1 VRAEGPEERAAPG
14 PRAEGPGEA
23 GAGILVV
30 DDRRSNLVALEA
42 LLEPLGRRIV
52 LAQSGDE
59 ALRVLLSERF
69 ALILLDVQMPE
80 MDGFEL
86 ARYIRERPQTRRTP
100 IIFVTAVST
109 ATQHIFDGYQAGAV
123 DYLLKPVD
131 PVILRSKVS
140 VFIELFETSRR
151 LQRQAE
157 LQGVHDSLAL
167 AQRAGRSG
175 VWDWDLKADR
185 LFLSPEY
192 ADLVG
197 LDAPAATAGGSLLA
211 TVDPRDQER
220 IGRRL
225 RGVLE
230 RGEVWDEDFRVVH
243 PRRGVRWLATRGKL
257 SRDEKGSAERFTGIA
272 IDITDRHVAEDRL
285 RRLHAATVAL
295 TAAATPDEV
304 AELVVEHG
312 RRATGATAAWLVL
325 PEDEGRVRAASPG
338 WAPAPDDLEQ
348 ARKAFAEEGPVA
360 WAGPGETRLAIPLG
374 THGASRSGVLGL
386 ALERAEGLD
395 DEEQSFLAAF
405 ATQCGQ
411 ALQRSRLFQSERES
425 RRWTESLQAATAAL
439 AAAVTPRDVGE
450 AVVREALRAFD
461 ATSASVRLLDPD
473 TRALETVA
481 VGGFPDG
488 LARPLGTSPLDEPS
502 PTADAAREA
511 RALYLSSSADVQARY
526 PGVDRPGAWPARGAL
541 AALPLQAEGR
551 AIGTLSLRFDR
562 SRAFGADDR
571 EALEALAGLAAQS
584 AVRASLHE
592 AEQRRRVGSDL
603 LAEAGFALDADL
615 GVSERLRRLAALLV
629 PGLGDAC
636 CIELAE
642 DDGSVEV
649 AAVSG
654 RTAELEAL
662 VREIRERFVI
672 DAARGPGMRRVME
685 SGEPLHVRH
694 VRPSDLER
702 YVAAAAVD
710 PETADR
716 LRRSP
721 PRSILV
727 VPIVARGR
735 SIGAIGLVSRAADRA
750 YDAQDLRLL
759 EDIGRRAGLALD
771 NARLYEAQVGV
782 ALTLQESLLPPGL
795 PVLRD
800 LGLAARYLSAAV
812 HTEASGDWYEAVAL
826 SGERVFLAVGD
837 VVGRGTEAAA
847 VMGQLRS
854 AMRAYALAG
863 LSPAAALEK
872 LSDFAA
878 GVPGA
883 EVSTAA
889 AAEVDLARGRVT
901 YACAG
906 HLPPLLV
913 GAGGAATFLSDGR
926 GPALGIRPHG
936 YREAVE
942 RFDEGSSLVLYTDGL
957 VERRREPLDAGLE
970 RLAAAA
976 AAAAAARPADLCERL
991 IDGLVDRRSIAD
1003 DVAVLV
1009 ARREA
1014 AVRPFAL
1021 TVIAEPRALGEV
1033 RQAVRAWLADAEV
1046 DPAVREDVVL
1056 ACGEAVANVVEHA
1069 YAGRPPGPAEVELSL
1084 AEDRTLNMRV
1094 RDEGR
1099 WRPPSEDAPGLRGRG
1114 LFLMRNVMDRVDVE
1128 HDAGGTEV
1136 RMSLRAGVVP
1146 PAPARP
1152 APTGPA
1158 VPASLAFAAA
1168 PDGTLVGLLRGEI
1181 DASHTSSLREQIE
1194 RAAERGGDIALD
1206 LDGVGYIDSSG
1217 ARLLVDVAKR
1227 LSAAGG
1233 RLELRAPSGSPARR
1247 LIALC
1252 RLDMAAGITVDGA

>member
-1 VRAEGPEERAAPG
+1 MSATDPEGTAPG
-14 PRAEGPGEA
+14 PETTGPGDA
-23 GAGILVV
+23 AGILIVN
-30 DDRRSNLVALEA
+30 DRRSNLVALEA

-52 LAQSGDE
+52 LAQSGEE
-59 ALRVLLSERF
+59 ALRILLSERF
-69 ALILLDVQMPE
+69 ALILLDVQMPG

-123 DYLLKPVD
+123 NYLLKPVD

-140 VFIELFETSRR
+140 VFIELFESSRR
-151 LQRQAE
+151 LQRHAQ

-167 AQRAGRSG
+167 AQRAARSG

-185 LFLSPEY
+185 LYLSPEY

-197 LDAPAATAGGSLLA
+197 LGAPPASAEGSLLA
-211 TVDPRDQER
+211 TADPRDQER

-225 RGVLE
+225 RGFLE
-230 RGEVWDEDFRVVH
+230 HGEVWDEDYRIVH

-257 SRDEKGSAERFTGIA
+257 SRDEGGSAERFTGIA

-325 PEDEGRVRAASPG
+325 PEDGGRARATSPG
-338 WAPAPDDLEQ
+338 WAPGPDDLER
-348 ARKAFAEEGPVA
+348 ARRALAEEGPAV
-360 WAGPGETRLAIPLG
+360 WTGPDATRLAIPLG
-374 THGASRSGVLGL
+374 PAGASGPGVLGL
-386 ALERAEGLD
+386 TLARADGLD
-395 DEEQSFLAAF
+395 DEERGFLAAF

-411 ALQRSRLFQSERES
+411 ALQRSRLFQTERES
-425 RRWTESLQAATAAL
+425 RRRTESLQAATAAL
-439 AAAVTPRDVGE
+439 AAAVTRRDVGE

-488 LARPLGTSPLDEPS
+488 LARPLGSSPLDEPS
-502 PTADAAREA
+502 PTADAAREG
-511 RALYLSSSADVQARY
+511 RALYLSSAAGVQARY
-526 PGVDRPGAWPARGAL
+526 PGVDRVGAWPARGAL
-541 AALPLQAEGR
+541 AALPLQAEDR

-571 EALEALAGLAAQS
+571 EALEAFAGLAAQS

-629 PGLGDAC
+629 PRLGDAC

-642 DDGSVEV
+642 GGSVEV
-649 AAVSG
+649 AAVSA
-654 RTAELEAL
+654 RTPELEAL

-685 SGEPLHVRH
+685 SGEPLHVQH
-694 VRPSDLER
+694 VWPSDLER
-702 YVAAAAVD
+702 YVAAAALD
-710 PETADR
+710 PETAGR

-727 VPIVARGR
+727 VPIGARGR
-735 SIGAIGLVSRAADRA
+735 GIGAIGLVSCASARA

-759 EDIGRRAGLALD
+759 EDIGRHAGLALD

-826 SGERVFLAVGD
+826 SGDRVFLAVGD

-854 AMRAYALAG
+854 AMRAFALAG
-863 LSPAAALEK
+863 LSPSAALAK

-889 AAEVDLARGRVT
+889 AAEVNLARGRVT

-913 GAGGAATFLSDGR
+913 GAGGTASFLSEGR
-926 GPALGIRPHG
+926 GPALGIRSHG

-942 RFDEGSSLVLYTDGL
+942 PFEEGSALVLYTDGL

-970 RLAAAA
+970 RLAAVAA
-976 AAAAAARPADLCERL
+976 AASSARPSDLCERL
-991 IDGLVDRRSIAD
+991 IDALVDRRSIAD

-1009 ARREA
+1009 ARRQA
-1014 AVRPFAL
+1014 AVRPLAL
-1021 TVIAEPRALGEV
+1021 TVTAEPRALGEV
-1033 RQAVRAWLADAEV
+1033 REAVRAWLADAEV
-1046 DPAVREDVVL
+1046 DPAAREDVVL
-1056 ACGEAVANVVEHA
+1056 ACGEAVANSVEHA

-1084 AEDRTLNMRV
+1084 AEDRTLRVRV

-1099 WRPPSEDAPGLRGRG
+1099 WRPPSEDPPGLRGRG
-1114 LFLMRNVMDRVDVE
+1114 LFLMRNLMDRVEVN

-1136 RMSLRAGVVP
+1136 RMSLRAGM
-1146 PAPARP
+1146 APAQAPVRP
-1152 APTGPA
+1152 APPGPP
-1158 VPASLAFAAA
+1158 VPASVAFAAG
-1168 PDGTLVGLLRGEI
+1168 PDGTVVGLLRGEI
-1181 DASHTSSLREQIE
+1181 DASGASSLREQIE
-1194 RAAERGGDIALD
+1194 RAAGRGGDIALD
-1206 LDGVGYIDSSG
+1206 LDGVGYIDSTG

-1233 RLELRAPSGSPARR
+1233 RLELRAPTGSPARR